1 MKTRCLYG
9 MSAVVAVCVMFSASK
24 AQAAA
29 LGYVGTQFDIGG
41 TFFAGGGPANVQ
53 SYVVVPWRTNTPKT
67 YDIDGNNVYGSDG
80 YAMFGTE
87 FQYPEAYPCCGS
99 AVAPTSATHP
109 NLISLPSYISGS
121 QFLVNAN
128 NSKVGGWG
136 YALVDDPRLV
146 NGYRDYN
153 WGDTQSPPA
162 TPLHSQ
168 SPYVKVGI
176 LEGPDMFG
184 NNPRTSAVG
193 AGRWAFTVGANPP
206 ARFRVGVMTDGL
218 DANQWTSSEVL
229 LHEVSGLSILSTA
242 TTGTIP
248 IGTPSPNYTPG
259 INRFIDIHTFDIVG
273 AKAGDTFAIFS
284 KAFSNGQGGISAVT
298 FDAVPEPTSACVGAI
313 ALAIGCSFFGRSKR

>member
-1 MKTRCLYG
+1 MKTRWFYVMAAVAALCLG
-9 MSAVVAVCVMFSASK
+9 LGSES

-29 LGYVGTQFDIGG
+29 LGYVGTQYDIGG
-41 TFFAGGGPANVQ
+41 TFFAGGGPANNH
-53 SYVVVPWRTNTPKT
+53 SYTVVPWRTDTPKT

-121 QFLVNAN
+121 QFLVDAN

-162 TPLHSQ
+162 NPLHSQ
-168 SPYVKVGI
+168 SPYVKIGI
-176 LEGPDMFG
+176 LEGTDMFG
-184 NNPRTSAVG
+184 NSPRTSAVG

-206 ARFRVGVMTDGL
+206 ARIRVGVMSDGL

-229 LHEVSGLSILSTA
+229 LHQVSGLSILNTA

-248 IGTPSPNYTPG
+248 IGTSSPNYTPG
-259 INRFIDIHTFDIVG
+259 INRFVDIHTFDIVG
-273 AKAGDTFAIFS
+273 AQAGDTFAIFS

-298 FDAVPEPTSACVGAI
+298 FDAVPEPTSALVAAI
-313 ALAIGCSFFGRSKR
+313 ALAIGGCLLGGRKR